1 MHRDIASW
9 ALYMRWDMFSIITIT
24 LSFALAE
31 TLILFL
37 AKGLLKAKSYQF
49 GKRVRS
55 DLKAPTI
62 IMMIG
67 TPINSADIQ
76 AARVSPS

>member
-1 MHRDIASW
+1 MLRDVPSW
-9 ALYMRWDMFSIITIT
+9 ALYMRYGDTFSTIAYT

-31 TLILFL
+31 TLILFFPVV
-37 AKGLLKAKSYQF
+37 LLKGKSYDL

-67 TPINSADIQ
+67 TPINNTDIQ
-76 AARVSPS
+76 AA